1 VPNHDADSLKLLLP
15 DVALHMESELI
26 RVELCERLHLQA
38 VVTVDGKTV
47 CATVN
52 LNDGFRLVIKPAVPG
67 FNSEVNWF
75 RWRNFPHPHTGEN
88 VTLSEIRASVELQ
101 GCELEA
107 GPETSLISFGVDAFG
122 MKQLISKA
130 LRKTRTHLGLRLVPL
145 PELFATK
152 PIHQSTPN
160 KEST

>member
-1 VPNHDADSLKLLLP
+1 MPNHDAESLKLLLP
-15 DVALHMESELI
+15 DVALHMESEMI
-26 RVELCERLHLQA
+26 RVELCEQLHLQA
-38 VVTVDGKTV
+38 VVTVEGKTV
-47 CATVN
+47 FVTVT

-75 RWRNFPHPHTGEN
+75 RWHHVTNPHNGEP
-88 VTLSEIRASVELQ
+88 VTMSEIRASVELQ
-101 GCELEA
+101 GSELEA
-107 GPETSLISFGVDAFG
+107 EPDTSLISFGVDAIG

-152 PIHQSTPN
+152 PIYQSTPN

>member
-1 VPNHDADSLKLLLP
+1 MPNHDAESLKLLLP

-38 VVTVDGKTV
+38 VVTVEGKTV
-47 CATVN
+47 CATVT

-67 FNSEVNWF
+67 FDSGFNWF
-75 RWRNFPHPHTGEN
+75 RWRIFPHPQTGEP
-88 VTLSEIRASVELQ
+88 VTISEIGASVELQ

-107 GPETSLISFGVDAFG
+107 DPEESLISFGVDAIG

-130 LRKTRTHLGLRLVPL
+130 LRKIRIHCGLRLVPL
-145 PELFATK
+145 PELIVTK
-152 PIHQSTPN
+152 PNHQPTPN